1 MLLRRNRYIFVFAVL
16 ALLLAG
22 LAIRAALPNSVY
34 RYEGSHVFT
43 EGEAADG
50 TVVYEGIA
58 LPPGVYHVALD
69 FATDT
74 DLAAL
79 CTARDGTVIRGGL
92 RTNGEHLY
100 AGNHQTDFHMWLYE
114 GTENMQIVVSYGGNG
129 QLETGGLTIRET
141 DWLWLSLMVVTLGAG
156 ALALCILY
164 YRDCDRAQGV
174 SPRRKQVF
182 FFVTL
187 IGVLASMP
195 CLYGELLGGAD
206 LTYHLQRIEGCKDGI
221 LSGQFPV
228 RLEPEWVYGHGYA
241 NAIFYCNALLYLP
254 ALLRLAGF
262 TVMTSYQVYCVI
274 LNFATAWIAWYC
286 FGRMFEDDNIG
297 LMCSALYTL
306 SIFREYKLYSCG
318 AVGEGSAYTF
328 LPLVL
333 YGLYLAFTKD
343 PKDKAYKTVW
353 LPIALGYAG
362 LIQTHVLTCEITA
375 FVTVLICLIYLRRI
389 FVLNTFLELAKG
401 AVGALGL
408 SMWYLIPFLDYYM
421 TQDVHIK
428 HVSARTIQE
437 RGLYVA
443 QLLTGRQSEGYDAIG
458 IGPVLALGLCVFAVI
473 AAGGFLRGQKDKPSG
488 FVGMAAILGLG
499 LMIMS
504 LRFFP
509 WDAIQS
515 LNGLSATLVSSL
527 QFPNRFLGW
536 GTVFLVTVY
545 GFVLCCL
552 RDWRKEMFL
561 AGIAVAVAGVA
572 LTGLYQASIDMK
584 EQDAFRL
591 YNEEGM
597 GFGYISGAEYLIQGT
612 DENLL
617 TFRGAS
623 PGAGV
628 RLDSYQKKYLQVD
641 MSCVNEGPGE
651 GYVDLPILFYK
662 GYRAFEKETGA
673 TLELRDGWNHVV
685 RVALPEGFAGEVRVR
700 FVSPFYWR
708 IGELVSLLFI
718 VYMLYKFCAAPRF
731 GSAFT
736 HKMQSRHR
744 GERDRY
750 EESVQQSNF

>member
-1 MLLRRNRYIFVFAVL
+1 MFLRKNRFIFVFAVL
-16 ALLLAG
+16 LFLLAG
-22 LAIRAALPNSVY
+22 LAIRIALPNAVY

-43 EGEAADG
+43 EGEASDG
-50 TVVYEGIA
+50 TVVYEGIV
-58 LPPGVYHVALD
+58 LSPGVYHVALD
-69 FATDT
+69 FTTDT

-79 CTARDGTVIRGGL
+79 CTVRDGTVIRGGL

-114 GTENMQIVVSYGGNG
+114 GTENMQIVVSYGGTG
-129 QLETGGLTIRET
+129 QLETGSLTIRET
-141 DWLWLSLMVVTLGAG
+141 DQLWVSLMVLLGVAAF
-156 ALALCILY
+156 ALSILY
-164 YRDCDRAQGV
+164 FWECDGAHRV
-174 SPRRKQVF
+174 SIPKRQVF

-187 IGVLASMP
+187 IGVLASIP
-195 CLYGELLGGAD
+195 CLYDALLGGAD

-274 LNFATAWIAWYC
+274 LSFATAWIAWYC
-286 FGRMFEDDNIG
+286 FGKIFKDDSIG
-297 LMCSALYTL
+297 LVCSALYTL

-333 YGLYLAFTKD
+333 YGLYLSFTKD
-343 PKDKAYKTVW
+343 PKDKSYKTTW

-375 FVTVLICLIYLRRI
+375 LVTIVICLIYIRKI

-401 AVGALGL
+401 VAGALGL

-437 RGLYVA
+437 MGLYVT
-443 QLLTGRQSEGYDAIG
+443 QLLTGRQSESYDAIG
-458 IGPVLALGLCVFAVI
+458 IGPVLVLGLCVFLVI
-473 AAGGFLRGQKDKPSG
+473 AVGGFLRGRRENPVRFSG
-488 FVGMAAILGLG
+488 IAAILGLG

-504 LRFFP
+504 LRSFP
-509 WDAIQS
+509 WDAIQN
-515 LNGLSATLVSSL
+515 LNGLSASLVSSL

-536 GTVFLVTVY
+536 GTAFLVAVY
-545 GFVLCCL
+545 GFVLWYL
-552 RDWRKEMFL
+552 RTWKKVLFR
-561 AGIAVAVAGVA
+561 AGIAVAVAGIAV
-572 LTGLYQASIDMK
+572 TGLYQVSVDMK
-584 EQDAFRL
+584 EQDTFQL

-612 DENLL
+612 DESLL
-617 TFRGAS
+617 TFRGVS

-628 RLDSYQKKYLQVD
+628 SLNSYQKKYLQVD
-641 MSCVNEGPGE
+641 MSCVKEGPGA
-651 GYVDLPILFYK
+651 GYVDLPMLFYK
-662 GYRAFEKETGA
+662 GYQAFEKETGA
-673 TLELRDGWNHVV
+673 ALELQDGWNHVV
-685 RVALPEGFAGEVRVR
+685 RVVLPEGFAGEVHVG

-708 IGELVSLLFI
+708 IGELVTLLVL
-718 VYMLYKFCAAPRF
+718 VYMILFCWSKKSI
-731 GSAFT
+731 G
-736 HKMQSRHR
+736 M
-744 GERDRY
+744 
-750 EESVQQSNF
+750 SV